1 MSRASELRRSES
13 DWGVML
19 ETSVLESL
27 YGGQFTLLTQLTK
40 PNYSEIE
47 LVAWVDIGEAK
58 AADNGKLQMR
68 EN

>member
-1 MSRASELRRSES
+1 
-13 DWGVML
+13 ML